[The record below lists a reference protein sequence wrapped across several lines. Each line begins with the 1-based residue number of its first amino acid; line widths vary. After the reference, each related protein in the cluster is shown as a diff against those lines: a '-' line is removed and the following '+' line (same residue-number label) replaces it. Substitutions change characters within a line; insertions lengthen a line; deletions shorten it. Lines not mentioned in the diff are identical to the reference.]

1 MMNTPGHERNVQA
14 EQMPNLRNLGLSKSS
29 QRPIREPSGS
39 GSGSRT
45 GPYTFED
52 SDAGVDRTTLKWH
65 DLGAHAGT
73 VQLLDGEEVIL
84 NQSPS
89 KYPKVLVEHDF
100 ALKMRDGR
108 KYNGIVS
115 LNLVTPRN
123 RGIPDGMLS
132 CLDKFE
138 APDPADRIQGLRHR
152 QCYACSR
159 AATGHGRDSSK
170 ETWNQ
175 QAKDELMYFF
185 DNFPKGEDNGWQ
197 KTLKVEENI
206 ALGTVAK
213 VEIGIWAMGVE
224 YEAGEGLR
232 FVVSG
237 RSKAV
242 SSFCSNDAVNKNG
255 AYKIDYAV
263 NIRAL

>member
-1 MMNTPGHERNVQA
+1 MRRQTLQTG
-14 EQMPNLRNLGLSKSS
+14 SKGYAIVNASS
-29 QRPIREPSGS
+29 KGFFRGGI
-39 GSGSRT
+39 
-45 GPYTFED
+45 Y
-52 SDAGVDRTTLKWH
+52 AGD
-65 DLGAHAGT
+65 
-73 VQLLDGEEVIL
+73 LLDNL
-84 NQSPS
+84 
-89 KYPKVLVEHDF
+89 
-100 ALKMRDGR
+100 
-108 KYNGIVS
+108 IV
-115 LNLVTPRN
+115 
-123 RGIPDGMLS
+123 
-132 CLDKFE
+132 K
-138 APDPADRIQGLRHR
+138 
-152 QCYACSR
+152 

-185 DNFPKGEDNGWQ
+185 DSFPKGEDNGWQ

-206 ALGTVAK
+206 TPGTVVK

-224 YEAGEGLR
+224 YEAGEELR

>member
-1 MMNTPGHERNVQA
+1 M
-14 EQMPNLRNLGLSKSS
+14 SK
-29 QRPIREPSGS
+29 G
-39 GSGSRT
+39 
-45 GPYTFED
+45 GPHTFENP
-52 SDAGVDRTTLKWH
+52 DASKDTETLEWH

-73 VQLLDGEEVIL
+73 VQLFDGEE
-84 NQSPS
+84 
-89 KYPKVLVEHDF
+89 VLVEHDF

-115 LNLVTPRN
+115 LNLLTPWN
-123 RGIPDGMLS
+123 RDIPDGTLS
-132 CLDKFE
+132 GLESYE
-138 APDPADRIQGLRHR
+138 APDPADRIQG
-152 QCYACSR
+152 

-185 DNFPKGEDNGWQ
+185 DSFPKGEDNGWQ

-206 ALGTVAK
+206 TPGTVVK

-224 YEAGEGLR
+224 YEAGEELR

-255 AYKIDYAV
+255 AYKMDYGV